1 MGRHGMGAV
10 ETRASLSA
18 SAGYHRQFLGAPNM
32 KARIGPAHVAG
43 QGLW

>member
-1 MGRHGMGAV
+1 MRRHGMGAV

-18 SAGYHRQFLGAPNM
+18 SDGYQKPFLGAPNM
-32 KARIGPAHVAG
+32 NARFGPAHVAG